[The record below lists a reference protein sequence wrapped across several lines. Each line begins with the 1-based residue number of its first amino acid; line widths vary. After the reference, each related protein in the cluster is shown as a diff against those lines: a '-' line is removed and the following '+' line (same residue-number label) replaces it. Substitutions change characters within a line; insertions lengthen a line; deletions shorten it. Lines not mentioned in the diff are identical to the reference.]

1 MSKIEIRTISA
12 KQGLK
17 QFIEFHTSLYKD
29 DKYAVPYLF
38 MSERD
43 TLDPKKNPAFDFCQA
58 ECYMAYRDGKP
69 VGRIAAIINNRANER
84 WDTKAVRFGFFDF
97 IDDKEVSK
105 ALIDK
110 VKEYGKSHGMDNII
124 GPMGFT
130 DMDREGML
138 VSGFDY
144 LASMHANHNYEYYP
158 RHMEAMGE
166 FEKDNDWVM
175 LSMPV
180 PDAIP
185 PKMLKVG
192 TMIEKRY
199 NLHARKLTRR
209 QLLKEGYG
217 KRLFDILNECYGH
230 LYGFSKLDEKQVND
244 LVNNYISLA
253 DLNLI
258 TIVTDDNKGGEM
270 VGFGIS
276 FPSFS
281 EALQKTKDGKLLPF
295 GWFHLLK
302 ALKFHKT
309 STVDL
314 LLVGVL
320 PEYRTKGA
328 NALIFCDLIR
338 WYQKYGF
345 KTALALPMME
355 TNNGVLDQWS
365 YFDAHEVKR
374 LRSYK
379 AML

>member
-1 MSKIEIRTISA
+1 MSTIEIRNVSA
-12 KQGLK
+12 GQDIR
-17 QFIEFHTSLYKD
+17 QFIEFRTSLYKGD
-29 DKYAVPYLF
+29 RYAVPYLY

-43 TLDPKKNPAFDFCQA
+43 TLDARKNPAFRFCQA
-58 ECYMAYRDGKP
+58 EYYMAYRDGKP
-69 VGRIAAIINNRANER
+69 VGRCAAIINHRANEQ
-84 WDTKAVRFGFFDF
+84 WNTKTVRFGFFDF
-97 IDDKEVSK
+97 IDDREVSK

-110 VKEYGKSHGMDNII
+110 VKDYGRKNGMDNII

-144 LASMHANHNYEYYP
+144 PASMHANHNYSYYP
-158 RHMEAMGE
+158 EHMEAMGG
-166 FEKDNDWVM
+166 FVKDNDWVM

-185 PKMLKVG
+185 EKMLKVG

-217 KRLFDILNECYGH
+217 KRLFDILNQCYGH
-230 LYGFSKLDEKQVND
+230 LYGYSRLDDRQVDD
-244 LVNNYISLA
+244 LVSNYISIA
-253 DLNLI
+253 DLNLV
-258 TIVTDDNKGGEM
+258 TVVTDDNRGGEM

-276 FPSFS
+276 FPSFT
-281 EALQKTKDGKLLPF
+281 EALQKTGNGKVFPF
-295 GWFHLLK
+295 GWYHLLK

-309 STVDL
+309 KTVDL

-379 AML
+379 ATL